1 MKISHDPLHIPEV
14 INYIDTLFPK
24 INYQEL
30 IAITNKDLD
39 LAWRAWLLNSPH
51 HRISGLEKFQYSA
64 FCPGTTDV
72 FGEFISRYPNR
83 RVRVSRSDFVLTPI
97 LARAYDR
104 ELVFLEDDVLDELD
118 CVIASVPFSGN
129 GTMMPGW
136 NDLLDQADELGV
148 PVFIDA
154 AYFGISHDLHYPLDR
169 PCITDFA
176 VSLSKNLAG
185 NPLRLGIRFTKDN
198 IDDGVTAGLLGSDI
212 FDRLGAYLSIQLL
225 QKYPHA
231 WLIDR
236 LMPISQQVCK
246 QLQLTPTKTVTIGIG
261 GDEYRQDFLRGDFV
275 RVCITQEISSRS

>member
-1 MKISHDPLHIPEV
+1 MKLVHDPLHIPEV
-14 INYIDTLFPK
+14 IDYIDTLFPT
-24 INYQEL
+24 INYQKL
-30 IAITNKDLD
+30 SAITNAELD
-39 LAWRAWLLNSPH
+39 QAWRQWLLDSPY
-51 HRISGLEKFQYSA
+51 HRVTGLEKFQYSA

-104 ELVFLEDDVLDELD
+104 ELVFLEDDVLTSND
-118 CVIASVPFSGN
+118 CIVVSVPFSGN
-129 GTMMPGW
+129 GTLIPGW
-136 NDLLDQADELGV
+136 NNLLDQADELGV

-154 AYFGISHDLHYPLDR
+154 AYFGISYGLTYPLDR
-169 PCITDFA
+169 PCVTDFA

-185 NPLRLGIRFTKDN
+185 NPLRLGIRFTKHN

-236 LMPISQQVCK
+236 LVPVSQQVCE
-246 QLQLTPTKTVTIGIG
+246 QLNLSSTNTVTIGIG

-275 RVCITQEISSRS
+275 RVCITQEISKRP